1 MTSHMGGLTT
11 VRPLAL
17 PLPLARFAGGS
28 PSEATS
34 SLSSGLVV
42 PEVVAMLALIF
53 AALGALGAVGI
64 V

>member
-42 PEVVAMLALIF
+42 PEVVAMFAEALVLAP
-53 AALGALGAVGI
+53 LGAMGI